1 VRRLLAED
9 AVKNNKP
16 VEALNDYEIGLQSYP
31 TWPEGHFNAALIAAE
46 LNDYAN
52 AIEHMQSYLEL
63 VPTAPDAQA
72 ARDQIT
78 IWQHKA
84 GQQMPAAVK

>member
-1 VRRLLAED
+1 M
-9 AVKNNKP
+9 KNNKP
-16 VEALNDYEIGLQSYP
+16 VEALNDYEIGLQSCH

-46 LNDYAN
+46 LGDFAN
-52 AIEHMQSYLEL
+52 AVEHMQSYLEL
-63 VPTAPDAQA
+63 VPNAPDAQA

-84 GQQMPAAVK
+84 GQQKPTSAK